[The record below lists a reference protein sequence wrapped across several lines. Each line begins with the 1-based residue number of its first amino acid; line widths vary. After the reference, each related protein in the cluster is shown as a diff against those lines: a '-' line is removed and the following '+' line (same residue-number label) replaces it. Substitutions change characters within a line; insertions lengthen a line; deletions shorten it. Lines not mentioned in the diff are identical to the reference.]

1 MLVALNDRRYVG
13 KICSKHPGAGG
24 VRKKSNWICVICS
37 SESSR
42 AYRKTEKG
50 KAYMA
55 EYRPEYMAVNYPNR
69 APTRRVVIDRQTPP
83 WADLDKIKSIYRRA
97 RTEKLSVDHIIP
109 LRGELVSGLHVEN
122 NLQLLSVSENSGK
135 RNKFS
140 V

>member
-1 MLVALNDRRYVG
+1 MSVALNDKRYVG
-13 KICSKHPGAGG
+13 KICPKHPDAGG
-24 VRKKSNWICVICS
+24 IRKKSNWICVICS

-69 APTRRVVIDRQTPP
+69 ARVRKVVIDRQTPP
-83 WADLDKIKSIYRRA
+83 WADIGKIKLVYQRA
-97 RTEKLSVDHIIP
+97 RIEKLSVDHIIP

-122 NLQLLSVSENSGK
+122 NLQLLSVSGNSGK